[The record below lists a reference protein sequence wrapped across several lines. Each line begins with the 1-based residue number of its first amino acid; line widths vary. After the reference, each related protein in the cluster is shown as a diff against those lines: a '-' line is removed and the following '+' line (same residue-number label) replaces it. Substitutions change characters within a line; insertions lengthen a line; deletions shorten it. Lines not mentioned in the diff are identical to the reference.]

1 MLRNVALVAA
11 TLVLG
16 LTTLAGQAQA
26 QQTQTQCAA
35 MLDGVELAQT
45 SADAYATSLAQM
57 DAERTELVA
66 GIAALDAQ
74 LVGTAGKRMFTLRAE
89 RDAMIQELTMIDE
102 LRPDVAAQ
110 LDALREQIEQSE
122 RGYIA
127 CIETTIGS

>member
-16 LTTLAGQAQA
+16 LTTLAGHAQA

-35 MLDGVELAQT
+35 MLDGVELAHS

-57 DAERTELVA
+57 DAERTELTQ
-66 GIAALDAQ
+66 GIAALDAR
-74 LVGTAGKRMFTLRAE
+74 LVGTTGKRMFTLRAE
-89 RDAMIQELTMIDE
+89 RDAMIEELTMIDE

>member
-16 LTTLAGQAQA
+16 LTTLAGHAQA

-35 MLDGVELAQT
+35 MLDGVELAQS

-57 DAERTELVA
+57 DAERTELTQ
-66 GIAALDAQ
+66 GIAALDAR
-74 LVGTAGKRMFTLRAE
+74 LVGATGKRMFTLRAE
-89 RDAMIQELTMIDE
+89 RDAMIEELTVIDE